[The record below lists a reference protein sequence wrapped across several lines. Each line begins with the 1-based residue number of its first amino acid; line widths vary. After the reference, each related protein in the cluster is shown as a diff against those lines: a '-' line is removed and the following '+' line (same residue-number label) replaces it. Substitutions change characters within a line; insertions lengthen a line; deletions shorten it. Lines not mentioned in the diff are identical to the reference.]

1 MKASFRPNP
10 KRLMLRL
17 LPEDL
22 PLLRQ
27 VVREAKASLSPVE
40 CYINPGARKPPR
52 RANAAYLHML
62 ALDRSSLA
70 TEALFGA
77 LPEAL
82 RKEKVTVYLSAGEFN
97 SFLTLLKKKAL
108 SSHAGKNKWYLL
120 WCQLRLAG
128 KAYKKQYGVE

>member
-1 MKASFRPNP
+1 
-10 KRLMLRL
+10 MLRIFH
-17 LPEDL
+17 EDL

-27 VVREAKASLSPVE
+27 VVLEAKASLSPVE
-40 CYINPGARKPPR
+40 CYVNPGARKPPR

-62 ALDRSSLA
+62 ALDRSSMA
-70 TEALFGA
+70 TEALFKA

-82 RKEKVTVYLSAGEFN
+82 KKEKVAVYLSAAEFI

-108 SSHAGKNKWYLL
+108 SIDTGKNKWYAL

-128 KAYKKQYGVE
+128 KVYKKQHGR